1 MTKSYNEKFIN
12 PMQHII
18 YWNKKKKMKFTEL
31 KKYEFM
37 VNEKDIEC
45 SESDVHAFDSKI
57 ISSQ

>member
-1 MTKSYNEKFIN
+1 
-12 PMQHII
+12 
-18 YWNKKKKMKFTEL
+18 MKFTEL